1 MTLSFH
7 AFSAGDSVR
16 FPLRVPFD
24 FLDTLRVDL
33 AISNSVKG
41 NKRWLRKQQM
51 NTSVSDLNR
60 FKLDAMILGS
70 KLRYWLLTLVVDE
83 RIYVVGHVSAILIN
97 AGIETGRT
105 LVENLAGFN
114 VGALVEFSEAI
125 SQRPEVFPRLRS
137 LA

>member
-1 MTLSFH
+1 
-7 AFSAGDSVR
+7 
-16 FPLRVPFD
+16 
-24 FLDTLRVDL
+24 
-33 AISNSVKG
+33 
-41 NKRWLRKQQM
+41 M
-51 NTSVSDLNR
+51 NTSCSAELNM

-70 KLRYWLLTLVVDE
+70 KIRYRQILNLRTLVLKFCIFGNDVKYQEFKATERSEGVLKFGTSRYWLLTLALDE
-83 RIYVVGHVSAILIN
+83 RIYVMGHISAILIS
-97 AGIETGRT
+97 AGIENGRT